1 MTIDELVEKLGVGEE
16 RKAEAVKDVK
26 AFLDGAYIP
35 KSRFNEVNEEKNTLK
50 AQVTERDKQL
60 EVLKKAGGDAES
72 LKTKITELQEANK
85 KALKDY
91 EENLKKVR
99 MDAAIKIAIGDKA
112 QDADIVSGLIDRSKL
127 IVGDDG
133 KITGLSE
140 QLSALQKDKAFLFKT
155 EGGAGGYIPHGGK
168 PPVKNPFSKDSFNL
182 TEQGKMFRENPE
194 QARAM
199 AAAAGVNL

>member
-1 MTIDELVEKLGVGEE
+1 MTTEELIQKLGIAADQ
-16 RKAEAVKDVK
+16 KDEAL
-26 AFLDGAYIP
+26 AAIREFLNGAYVP

-85 KALKDY
+85 TAQKDY
-91 EENLKKVR
+91 EEKLKKIR
-99 MDAAIKIAIGDKA
+99 LDAAIKIAIGDKA
-112 QDADIVSGLIDRSKL
+112 QDADIVSGLIDRNKL

-133 KITGLSE
+133 KITGISE
-140 QLSALQKDKAFLFKT
+140 QLSALQKDKAFLFKN
-155 EGGAGGYIPHGGK
+155 EGSGYNPHGGK
-168 PPVKNPFSKDSFNL
+168 PPVKNPFSKESFNL
-182 TEQGKMFRENPE
+182 TEQGKLFRENPE

-199 AAAAGVNL
+199 AAAAGVNI